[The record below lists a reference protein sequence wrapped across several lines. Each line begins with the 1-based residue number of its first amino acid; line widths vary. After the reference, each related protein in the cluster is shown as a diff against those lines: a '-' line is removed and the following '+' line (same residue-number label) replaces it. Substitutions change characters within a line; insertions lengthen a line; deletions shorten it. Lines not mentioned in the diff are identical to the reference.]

1 MDIDSGDLHLAISI
15 IKKSLIGFLYPFRN
29 PGENVLSLV
38 VELNIINMPYHRK
51 LLAIDYVFTKKIF
64 IGV

>member
-1 MDIDSGDLHLAISI
+1 MDIDSGDLHLALSI
-15 IKKSLIGFLYPFRN
+15 IKKSLICFLYPFIN
-29 PGENVLSLV
+29 LGESVLALV
-38 VELNIINMPYHRK
+38 AELNIINMPYHRK